1 MSDPTTPATP
11 DPTPDLTSSVTP
23 PPPPA
28 PEPVA
33 SEPIAPE
40 PSAPIAPEP
49 VASDAPPSPYGVGA
63 PATDAPPAYAAAPP
77 EYNATTGA
85 YAAAPA
91 KPTPLLS
98 ILSLV
103 AGGIAFLGSAIVFI
117 PFVGWVLGLP
127 IPIAAIVLGVL
138 GRKREPFASKGLWL
152 TGIILG
158 IVSLVAVI
166 ISIIGWVLL
175 TAFSSTDYYTGY

>member
-11 DPTPDLTSSVTP
+11 DPAPDSTSSVTP

-28 PEPVA
+28 PE
-33 SEPIAPE
+33 
-40 PSAPIAPEP
+40 PIAPEP

-63 PATDAPPAYAAAPP
+63 PAADAPPAYAAAPP
-77 EYNATTGA
+77 AYDAASGA

-103 AGGIAFLGSAIVFI
+103 AGGVAFLGSAIVFI

-127 IPIAAIVLGVL
+127 IPIAAIILGVL

-166 ISIIGWVLL
+166 ISIIGFVLL
-175 TAFSSTDYYTGY
+175 RVFSSSDYYY

>member
-11 DPTPDLTSSVTP
+11 DPTPDSTSGVTP

-28 PEPVA
+28 PEP
-33 SEPIAPE
+33 IAPE
-40 PSAPIAPEP
+40 PASTVTPPSDVPPEP
-49 VASDAPPSPYGVGA
+49 ASSPYGYGTPA
-63 PATDAPPAYAAAPP
+63 PDAPPAYGAVPPAYDAAS
-77 EYNATTGA
+77 GA

-103 AGGIAFLGSAIVFI
+103 AGGVAFLGSAIVFI

-127 IPIAAIVLGVL
+127 IPIAAIILGVL